1 MSGRRSAPVSGAAA
15 LLQRFAQV
23 KLLLCDVDGVLT
35 DGTVILGE
43 GKEYKSF
50 NIQDGLGMLLLK
62 KHGVR
67 VGWISA
73 RPSTVTQQR
82 GDELRIEFV
91 YQVRGNKVATVEEL
105 LTLTG
110 FQWKDVCYVG
120 DDVVDL
126 GVLKRAGTAVAV
138 ANAIADVRSIA
149 HYVTKARGGHG
160 AVREVV
166 ELILRAQGKW
176 KDVID
181 QHMQ

>member
-1 MSGRRSAPVSGAAA
+1 M
-15 LLQRFAQV
+15 
-23 KLLLCDVDGVLT
+23 LT
-35 DGTVILGE
+35 DGTVILGD
-43 GKEYKSF
+43 GKEYKAF
-50 NIQDGLGMLLLK
+50 NIQDGLGLLLLK

-91 YQVRGNKVATVEEL
+91 YQVKESKVSTVEQL
-105 LTLTG
+105 LALTG
-110 FQWKDVCYVG
+110 YQWEDVCYVG

-126 GVLKRAGTAVAV
+126 GVLKRAGVAVAV
-138 ANAIADVRSIA
+138 ANAIADVKGIA
-149 HYVTKARGGHG
+149 HYVTTARGGHG

-166 ELILRAQGKW
+166 ELILRAQNKW
-176 KDVID
+176 KDVIE